1 MKNLKNQIVLA
12 SGFRDWTEKESP
24 RGPNG
29 TKRPKKLGWGNKGRK
44 ARFKQELRIGSGKEK
59 KVGEEQ
65 WRKGKYLGRV
75 RSAQH

>member
-1 MKNLKNQIVLA
+1 MEL
-12 SGFRDWTEKESP
+12 
-24 RGPNG
+24 
-29 TKRPKKLGWGNKGRK
+29 KRPKKLGWGNKGRK